1 MREEATRPRQAHSIP
16 RPCSDLDHAC
26 SHGATGGRVGYAE
39 MIFTPFYRETKT
51 PQWSS
56 LLLHKGMNKLLLLM
70 VG

>member
-1 MREEATRPRQAHSIP
+1 MLVATVP
-16 RPCSDLDHAC
+16 
-26 SHGATGGRVGYAE
+26 GWKGGYVE
-39 MIFTPFYRETKT
+39 MIFTPFYGERKM